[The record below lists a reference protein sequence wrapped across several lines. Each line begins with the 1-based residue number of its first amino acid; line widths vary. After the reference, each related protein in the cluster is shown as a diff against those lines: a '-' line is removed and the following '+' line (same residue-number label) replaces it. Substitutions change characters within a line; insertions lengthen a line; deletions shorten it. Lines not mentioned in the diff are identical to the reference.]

1 MFTLYQVILYFAF
14 TAHYLYLKKR
24 KNLNTFVNFGCSD
37 CCNIIERQSIHV
49 ERQYHKDA
57 IKDSHNLINR
67 FEKPE
72 VTIDYHSDTAYHE
85 RYNKHSKILEFIART
100 INFHGRQGLDLRGHR
115 ETLQESDENQNFG
128 SFLTYLKEL
137 QKFCH
142 ELKEHLQTPQSKSI
156 TYLCPTSQNEMIGVI
171 GKKIILRDIVEEI
184 KKIGLPQCFCR
195 RNNF

>member
-14 TAHYLYLKKR
+14 IAHYLYLKKR

-85 RYNKHSKILEFIART
+85 RYNNHSKILEFIARA
-100 INFHGRQGLDLRGHR
+100 INFHEDKVL
-115 ETLQESDENQNFG
+115 
-128 SFLTYLKEL
+128 
-137 QKFCH
+137 
-142 ELKEHLQTPQSKSI
+142 I
-156 TYLCPTSQNEMIGVI
+156 
-171 GKKIILRDIVEEI
+171 
-184 KKIGLPQCFCR
+184 
-195 RNNF
+195 